1 MKRRLIYFITI
12 FLCVYSV
19 LSQEKAIN
27 NIDTATLSS
36 EIRKVIAENSELF
49 PNNTQLSI
57 ALIDGE
63 TTNYIGVIRKNDTL
77 QSIDNKEGVFEIGS
91 NTKVFTSLLLS
102 HQIQA
107 GNLQLNDKLVDI
119 LSFPIE
125 KSSKKINEISLKML
139 ANHSSGLPRLPKNI
153 FPLLQENME
162 NPYKKYTVD
171 LLQTYLKN
179 EIALDNIPGKVS
191 AYSNLGAGLLGYI
204 LTEKTK
210 KSYEN
215 LLQEHILKPLQMHNT
230 TTLLS
235 KVEQSQLVKGL
246 KADGTEN
253 SNWDF
258 TDALVGA
265 GGIKSNVVDMEKFIR
280 KNFKEDAVYNVPQQ
294 ATINVNKM
302 VQVGL
307 GWHIITK
314 EGKTVL
320 FHNGGT
326 GGYSSC
332 MIIDKENKKAVVLL
346 TNVSAFSPQNPKID
360 NLCFTLIELL

>member
-1 MKRRLIYFITI
+1 MKRTF
-12 FLCVYSV
+12 FLLLTFLSTQVS

-27 NIDTATLSS
+27 AINTSNIPS
-36 EIRKVIAENSELF
+36 EVAKVIAENSELF

-57 ALIDGE
+57 ALINEE
-63 TTNYIGVIRKNDTL
+63 TTNYIGVIRKNDSL
-77 QSIDNKEGVFEIGS
+77 QNIVNKEFIFEIGS

-102 HQIQA
+102 HQMQA
-107 GNLQLNDKLVDI
+107 GNLQLNDTLVDV

-125 KSSKKINEISLKML
+125 KSPKKTDEITLKML
-139 ANHSSGLPRLPKNI
+139 ANHSSGLPRLPQNI
-153 FPLLQENME
+153 FPLLQKNMT
-162 NPYKKYTVD
+162 NPYQEYTASM
-171 LLQTYLKN
+171 LQEYLRSG
-179 EIALDNIPGKVS
+179 ITLDNAPGKVS

-215 LLQEHILKPLQMHNT
+215 LLQETILKPLQMNAT

-235 KVEQSQLVKGL
+235 KVDASKLVKGL
-246 KADGTEN
+246 KPDGTEA

-265 GGIKSNVVDMEKFIR
+265 GGMKSNIIDMEKFVR
-280 KNFKEDAVYNVPQQ
+280 KNFKDDPIYNLPQQ
-294 ATINVNKM
+294 ATIDVNEM
-302 VQVGL
+302 VKVGL

-314 EGKTVL
+314 EGKTVF

-326 GGYSSC
+326 GGYLSC
-332 MIIDKENKKAVVLL
+332 MIVDKENKQAVLL
-346 TNVSAFSPQNPKID
+346 LSNVSAFSPQGPKID
-360 NLCFTLIELL
+360 NLCFSLIELL